1 MISEK
6 ARELGRLLG
15 QSDEFKGLRRA
26 REQVQE
32 ATELSERLK
41 KLENLA
47 ETLERAVRDGRE
59 PTEAEATE
67 YEQLLSE
74 IQADSRYQSL
84 VAAQANFDK
93 LILRANQHIMEGLS
107 KGASSPII
115 TLS

>member
-15 QSDEFKGLRRA
+15 QSDEYKGLRRA
-26 REQVQE
+26 REQLQE
-32 ATELSERLK
+32 ATELSQQLR

-47 ETLERAVRDGRE
+47 EGLERTVGDGKD
-59 PTEAEATE
+59 PTEAEVAE
-67 YEQLLSE
+67 YEELLSE